1 MWKNVSEKGYKLD
14 KYLSSNIL
22 EQQIKNTTQI
32 LMRYLILFPLI
43 VKKVHDFN
51 HAPL

>member
-1 MWKNVSEKGYKLD
+1 MWKNVSEKGYILD

-22 EQQIKNTTQI
+22 EQQIKYTTQI
-32 LMRYLILFPLI
+32 LMRCLISFPLI
-43 VKKVHDFN
+43 VKKERDFN